1 MVFDTK
7 KIGLGLAL
15 LVLLALNWWPTL
27 DRSVESYLADAITD
41 NLVIFATARS
51 LNGIISVIQSIELS
65 VSLGAGFGIHLGEI
79 LDPLNDLIERFSGFV
94 LYGLAGLGLQKLVLV
109 ATSSLPMKVLLSV
122 AMVLG
127 YLALWVR
134 PGFKKF
140 IIRGFLLLLMV
151 RFAFVVEVGLIAGL
165 DRLYFDERTKQA
177 HSALQLTRDT
187 LSNLR
192 EEYVKAVSE
201 SGIYKGLL
209 TASGTLLGG
218 GEEDG
223 IADIAAS
230 AIVELMVITLVRG
243 LLLPLM
249 FVWLLL
255 LGFRRLLPTL
265 PP

>member
-1 MVFDTK
+1 
-7 KIGLGLAL
+7 
-15 LVLLALNWWPTL
+15 
-27 DRSVESYLADAITD
+27 
-41 NLVIFATARS
+41 
-51 LNGIISVIQSIELS
+51 
-65 VSLGAGFGIHLGEI
+65 
-79 LDPLNDLIERFSGFV
+79 
-94 LYGLAGLGLQKLVLV
+94 
-109 ATSSLPMKVLLSV
+109 
-122 AMVLG
+122 MVLG